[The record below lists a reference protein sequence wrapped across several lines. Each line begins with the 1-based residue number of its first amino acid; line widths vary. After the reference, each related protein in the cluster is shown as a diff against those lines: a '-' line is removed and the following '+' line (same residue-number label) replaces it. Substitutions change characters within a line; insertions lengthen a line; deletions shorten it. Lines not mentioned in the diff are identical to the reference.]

1 MITEK
6 MEEETNKKR
15 KKLTEIDMYHV
26 FNEYDLDELHDESDA
41 EADVGA
47 DVVDVPHG
55 EVPLEEPPLLQLF
68 RVLQLPQEIC

>member
-1 MITEK
+1 MPSGNHGVES
-6 MEEETNKKR
+6 ENAAVPHLRVLDE
-15 KKLTEIDMYHV
+15 DDV
-26 FNEYDLDELHDESDA
+26 LDELHDEADA

-55 EVPLEEPPLLQLF
+55 EVPLEEPPLLQLL

>member
-1 MITEK
+1 
-6 MEEETNKKR
+6 
-15 KKLTEIDMYHV
+15 MYHV
-26 FNEYDLDELHDESDA
+26 FDEYDLDELHDESDA

-55 EVPLEEPPLLQLF
+55 EVPLEEPPLLQLL